1 MALTKFQLVS
11 RALVA
16 LDREAVS
23 SFSDASKE
31 AELAAVLY
39 EGVYKSELSNY
50 TWNFNTTQAEL
61 SREVST
67 PGDVNW
73 SYQYTMPSDWLR
85 TLNVFDPETGT
96 DIDYTERAGKVY
108 ANETRAMMLY
118 LADIVEANLP
128 WYYQDALVARFKGE
142 FAEALVGE
150 GAVIERAWAEYDRK
164 LKIAKRID
172 AQSNPPVQF
181 ITPAN
186 STWVR
191 ARQGW

>member
-1 MALTKFQLVS
+1 MALTKFQLCS

-23 SFSDASKE
+23 SFSDSSKE
-31 AELAAVLY
+31 AELAAVMY

-50 TWNFNTTQAEL
+50 TWNFNTTQVEL

-85 TLNVFDPETGT
+85 TLNVTAPVDGA
-96 DIDYTERAGKVY
+96 DIDYVERAGKVY
-108 ANETRAMMLY
+108 SNETRALMLY
-118 LADIVEANLP
+118 QAEIVEANLP
-128 WYYQDALVARFKGE
+128 PYFQDSFIARLKGE

-181 ITPAN
+181 ITAAN